1 MSMDKEG
8 TLEDM
13 HMPQKQ
19 QLETM
24 KSSLY
29 NKKTHG
35 IPHFVHIGEAVQ
47 KRLESSNWKKGDKFG
62 SMDELAEVFGVS
74 RLTVK
79 HALIPFLEKG
89 VLRNVRGK
97 GIFMNQ
103 DYEEPPRMN
112 LQTNWESHLRI
123 SENSKAHIL
132 LNERVDHCP
141 WDTSYFS
148 SIPSSFQHMVR
159 VHEKNGRKYGL
170 IEAYFDAE
178 LYELSPR
185 LYSEDTIL
193 LAINKLRPGLIS
205 DASQTIRIK
214 RADSETAGLLK
225 IPVGDPVAAIRRTI
239 ADKSK
244 RMIYLGNIMYPGD
257 KIEIQ
262 VELLIN
268 KPEEEDEA

>member
-1 MSMDKEG
+1 MDKEG

-19 QLETM
+19 RLETM

-35 IPHFVHIGEAVQ
+35 IPHFVQIGDAVQ
-47 KRLESSNWKKGDKFG
+47 KRLESFNWKKGDKFG

-112 LQTNWESHLRI
+112 LQANWENHLKI
-123 SENSKAHIL
+123 SENSNVQIL
-132 LNERVDHCP
+132 LNERVALCP
-141 WDTSYFS
+141 WDMSNFS
-148 SIPSSFQHMVR
+148 SIPSAFQHMVR
-159 VHEKNGRKYGL
+159 VHEKNGSKYGL

-185 LYSEDTIL
+185 LFSEETIL
-193 LAINKLRPGLIS
+193 IAITKLKPKLIF
-205 DASQTIRIK
+205 DARQTIRVK
-214 RADSETAGLLK
+214 RADSETAGILK
-225 IPVGDPVAAIRRTI
+225 IPVGDPVAVVQRRVS
-239 ADKSK
+239 DKNN
-244 RMIYLGNIMYPGD
+244 RMIYLGKVNYPGD

-262 VELLIN
+262 VELLIG
-268 KPEEEDEA
+268 KKEEEDEA